1 MGAVKDG
8 LAQAAT
14 QRGRDSDKL
23 DQRSWGGG
31 NGAHSATTRVLPAW
45 LYRPFA
51 VPDRLDELDGPSSGS
66 IELPTRIAWRGRTVF
81 DLGVEED
88 VVVVAYSAVLAHGS
102 AADVQQ
108 WVNADLVQAVLCRLR
123 VPRLV
128 HAEWDRVLRL
138 LHT

>member
-1 MGAVKDG
+1 MVR
-8 LAQAAT
+8 T
-14 QRGRDSDKL
+14 VRQRD
-23 DQRSWGGG
+23 
-31 NGAHSATTRVLPAW
+31 VLPAR

-51 VPDRLDELDGPSSGS
+51 VPDRLDELNGPRSGS

-88 VVVVAYSAVLAHGS
+88 VVAAYSMVLAHGT

-108 WVNADLVQAVLCRLR
+108 WVNADLVQAVLSRLR

-128 HAEWDRVLRL
+128 RAEWDRVLRL
-138 LHT
+138 LHA